1 MKYDLTEEQLLLR
14 DMVRKLAKEKV
25 EPGAGARDQKGEFS
39 WEMVKLIRENGLF
52 GVDFPEEYEGSGAGL
67 LSLIIVCEELS
78 KAEASTGM
86 LPVAQ
91 ELGTLPIL
99 LAANPEQKKRFLP
112 ALASGEKLAAF
123 ALTEA

>member
-1 MKYDLTEEQLLLR
+1 MQYELAEEQVLLR
-14 DMVRKLAKEKV
+14 DMARKLAKEKV
-25 EPGAGARDQKGEFS
+25 EPGAAARDQKGEFS
-39 WEMVKLIRENGLF
+39 WDMVNLLRENGLL
-52 GVDFPEEYEGSGAGL
+52 GVDFPEEYGGSGAGL

-99 LAANPEQKKRFLP
+99 L
-112 ALASGEKLAAF
+112 G
-123 ALTEA
+123 